1 MIVLI
6 DISIYI
12 IEDNHQYSKLID
24 KIVCDFF
31 ETKKNIKL
39 TKYII
44 TDFFNFYRNMEESSF
59 KSTDIYII
67 DIDLNIKL
75 TGIDIGSKIRKYSIS
90 SKIIYLTSLE
100 DKAIEIINE
109 KIRPEGYLIKDID
122 ASAIRLKLINLI
134 EDIVFNM
141 YNAENSIVV
150 NSKTNKNI
158 IAYDEILYI
167 AVLPGERNKLIAYT
181 ILGEI
186 IFNGKIS
193 DMKKKL
199 PSDFFI
205 LNLKSYVINY
215 KKIDSFSYKNESVIF
230 ENGSEIYVGK
240 KIIRKI
246 DLHKKGL
253 SI

>member
-1 MIVLI
+1 MI

>member
-1 MIVLI
+1 
-6 DISIYI
+6 
-12 IEDNHQYSKLID
+12 
-24 KIVCDFF
+24 
-31 ETKKNIKL
+31 
-39 TKYII
+39 
-44 TDFFNFYRNMEESSF
+44 MEESSF